1 MKNFY
6 YDLKEYSN
14 INKIAISE
22 ETLFLFIQESIKNNL
37 KLSYYIKYI
46 KSLDVSLCSDDIC
59 SDCYLKS
66 IKLFNRKNNINM
78 YDLINILR
86 HIISYNSTIKRK
98 HFHDEINEDTLLNI
112 RDNNIDMD
120 NKLIIEDCLDYLKNI
135 DEVIEKCIRLH
146 FLENKSY
153 RSIAKEVKLHFNTVK
168 WKIDIGLKLIE
179 KYKGLD

>member
-22 ETLFLFIQESIKNNL
+22 ETLFLFIQESIKNNF
-37 KLSYYIKYI
+37 KLSYYIRYI

-66 IKLFNRKNNINM
+66 LKLFNRKNNINM

-86 HIISYNSTIKRK
+86 HIISYNSTTKRK
-98 HFHDEINEDTLLNI
+98 HYHEEISEDILNI
-112 RDNNIDMD
+112 KDNNIDLD
-120 NKLIIEDCLDYLKNI
+120 DKLIIEDCLSYIKGK
-135 DEVIEKCIRLH
+135 DEIVEKCVRMYL
-146 FLENKSY
+146 NGNSY
-153 RSIAKEVKLHFNTVK
+153 RNIAKELNMVFRNVKN
-168 WKIDIGLKLIE
+168 KIDKGLKLIIE
-179 KYKGLD
+179 YKGLD